1 MDLDLWKLLIIDP
14 MLNILLLLYTLLFNN
29 FALTIL
35 VFTLLV
41 RAITFPL
48 TYQQQKSSKKMME
61 LQQSPEW
68 KKMQEKYAKDPQ
80 KLNQEQMRLWQQAG
94 VNPLSG
100 CLPTV
105 IQLPVLM
112 GLYQSINLA
121 MAASP
126 LQLLDLARHLYP
138 FMNNVAGLIPLENK
152 FLWLNLGLPDP
163 FWVLPIVVGATTWLQ
178 SKVMTPATTS
188 TDPQAAQMT
197 QTMTLMMPVM
207 FGYMSLSF
215 PAGLSVYFI
224 IANVIGIA
232 QYAITTPVNW
242 KEIFTFRFSLDPEP
256 AKRK

>member
-1 MDLDLWKLLIIDP
+1 MDFWALLIINP
-14 MLNILLLLYTLLFNN
+14 MLNLLLFLYTLLFNN

-48 TYQQQKSSKKMME
+48 TYQQQKASKKMME
-61 LQQSPEW
+61 LQQSAEW
-68 KKMQEKYAKDPQ
+68 KKMQEKYAKDKE
-80 KLNQEQMRLWQQAG
+80 KLAQEQMRLMQSAG
-94 VNPLSG
+94 ANPLGG

-105 IQLPVLM
+105 IQLPILM

-138 FMNNVAGLIPLENK
+138 FMNNVAGLIPLDNK
-152 FLWLNLGLPDP
+152 FLWLNLGLPDQ
-163 FWVLPIVVGATTWLQ
+163 WYILPIVVGVTTWLQ

-197 QTMTLMMPVM
+197 QTMTWMMPVM
-207 FGYMSLSF
+207 FGYMSLNF
-215 PAGLSVYFI
+215 PSGLSVYFI
-224 IANVIGIA
+224 IANVIGVA
-232 QYAITTPVNW
+232 QYALTTPVKW
-242 KEIFTFRFSLDPEP
+242 KEIFTFRLNPEPEP